1 MRLRLYVIQVTRRR
15 RGGRDINGIVLLDKP
30 RGITSNKA
38 LQQVT
43 RLFGANKAGHTGS
56 LDPLAT
62 GLLPICLGE
71 ATKVSGFL
79 LDADK
84 SYVTVCQLGVRTN
97 SADADG
103 DVIMTRP
110 VCGVTESVLKQVFTE
125 FIGDI
130 QQVPPMYSAIK
141 KNGVPLYKFA
151 RQGID
156 IERQARRISVYS
168 LELLRLQAE
177 TLKLAVHC
185 SKGTYVRTLVDEI
198 GERLNCG
205 AHIVELRRTQL
216 GPFKA
221 NQMVP
226 MAQLERLAAQG
237 MEHLTAKM
245 LNIDTAL
252 VGWPEVRL
260 STDAVFF
267 IQRGQPVFVPK
278 QKDTGFVRL
287 YSDTD
292 SFIGIGH
299 VMDDG
304 RVAPKRLMNIAE
316 VG

>member
-1 MRLRLYVIQVTRRR
+1 MARRR
-15 RGGRDINGIVLLDKP
+15 RDGRDINGIVLLDKP

-38 LQQVT
+38 LQQVK
-43 RLFGANKAGHTGS
+43 RLFDANKAGHTGS

-79 LDADK
+79 LGADK
-84 SYVTVCQLGVRTN
+84 SYAAVCRLGVRTN

-103 DVIMTRP
+103 DIITTRP
-110 VCGVTESVLKQVFTE
+110 VRGVTEYVLKQVLTE

-130 QQVPPMYSAIK
+130 QQIPPMYSAIK

-151 RQGID
+151 RQGIE
-156 IERQARRISVYS
+156 IERQARPVSIYS

-177 TLKLAVHC
+177 TLELAVHC

-221 NQMVP
+221 NQMVT
-226 MAQLERLAAQG
+226 MAQLKSLATQG
-237 MEHLTAKM
+237 IEHLAAKM

-252 VGWPEVRL
+252 VDWPEVRL
-260 STDAVFF
+260 SVDAVFF
-267 IQRGQPVFVPK
+267 VQRGQPVFVSK

-292 SFIGIGH
+292 SFIGIGC

-304 RVAPKRLMNIAE
+304 RVAPKRLMNITK